1 MTQIRIKMPWQLAY
15 KGEWSNNTAYQPLE
29 YCTYH
34 NAFYVAKIANTGYPP
49 DVAPTQDTSYRQ
61 NDQWGLQACYIR
73 PLRDDATANNMGIMQ
88 LITYCGMSRYSI
100 AYGWYRLSKTDF
112 FNNSYFKDFFG
123 DITKGY

>member
-1 MTQIRIKMPWQLAY
+1 MTQVRIKMPWQLAY
-15 KGEWSNNTAYQPLE
+15 KG
-29 YCTYH
+29 
-34 NAFYVAKIANTGYPP
+34 VAKIANSGYPP
-49 DVAPTQDTSYRQ
+49 DVAPTEDTSYRQ

-73 PLRDDATANNMGIMQ
+73 PLRDDATADYMSVMQ

-112 FNNSYFKDFFG
+112 FNNSYFTDFFG